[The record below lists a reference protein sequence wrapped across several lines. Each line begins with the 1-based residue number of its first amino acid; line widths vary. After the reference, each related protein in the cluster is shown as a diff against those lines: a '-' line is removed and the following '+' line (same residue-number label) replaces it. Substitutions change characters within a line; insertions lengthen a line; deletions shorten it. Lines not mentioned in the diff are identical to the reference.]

1 MNLCDKCGKNPAK
14 YRVGGL
20 TFLAFYN
27 GVCVECCAGF
37 LRSNGDQEGADKLER
52 ASA

>member
-1 MNLCDKCGKNPAK
+1 MKLCDKCGKNPAK

-27 GVCVECCAGF
+27 GVCVECCASF
-37 LRSNGDQEGADKLER
+37 LRSNGDLEGAKKLEG
-52 ASA
+52 ASV